1 EMIDLL
7 IDYGADVNFAGQIG
21 YLHKAC
27 LFDNVRMV
35 KILLN
40 KGLEIDARDIYG
52 YTPLFI
58 VISSSSNETT
68 LKMIVEALVTNGAN
82 VDTSDHD
89 GDTPLHMASI
99 RKHPSIVNYLLENGA
114 DPNAINNEGNT
125 PYHYAIWNE
134 QKQLADSLL
143 KYGADV

>member
-7 IDYGADVNFAGQIG
+7 IDYGADVNCADQNGDTH
-21 YLHKAC
+21 LHKVC
-27 LFDNVRMV
+27 FLNNVRMV
-35 KILLN
+35 KFLLN
-40 KGLEIDARDIYG
+40 KGLEIDAREILG
-52 YTPLFI
+52 KTPLHMA
-58 VISSSSNETT
+58 ISDSSNETT
-68 LKMIVEALVTNGAN
+68 LIMIVEVLVTNGAN

-89 GDTPLHMASI
+89 GDTPLHVASI
-99 RKHPSIVNYLLENGA
+99 KKYLSIVNYLLGNGA

-143 KYGADV
+143 